1 MIELTGIAKVLTNG
15 GPLDKTFAMTT
26 SVHARIGVS
35 EEFAKFVLDSVKA
48 FKKGDWGDIDP
59 NDKELNDAD
68 RINIDNG
75 SFGRIIASY
84 DAVIGAT
91 ITPRIWIVEDNTSI
105 TVLYPEEY

>member
-26 SVHARIGVS
+26 SVHARVGVS

-48 FKKGDWGDIDP
+48 FKKGDWGNMDP

-68 RINIDNG
+68 RINMDNG
-75 SFGRIIASY
+75 SYGRILASY
-84 DAVIGAT
+84 DADFGAGDS
-91 ITPRIWIVEDNTSI
+91 PRIWIVEDNIAI